1 MKSTRW
7 RGTTWGAALVA
18 ATLAASGLAPGTG
31 PARAGTQQDGTQQDR
46 IANTDTG
53 IGAEH
58 HAVTLVTGDRVVLA
72 GDGVRAFV
80 AAPGRERT
88 VFHTYERDGH
98 LHVVPR
104 DAARL
109 ISQGRLDPRLF
120 DVTGLVESGYDDA
133 RRDTVPL
140 IVAGDE
146 EPAAAGLHVTRSLPV
161 VGSYSARVVKSQA
174 AETWRTLVSRAS
186 VRKVWLDGLRELS
199 LDRSTAQVGAPAA
212 WAAGYT
218 GKGVKVAV
226 LDTGVD
232 AAHPDL
238 AGHVVEAENFTEDPD
253 GTDGVGHGTHV
264 AATIAGGV
272 APYRG
277 VAPEADLLDG
287 KVCVAAGC
295 QESAIVAGM
304 EWAAARGADVV
315 NLSLGGDDTA
325 ELDPLEEAVQR
336 LSERTGTLFVVA
348 AGNNAR
354 PGTISS
360 PGSADA
366 ALTVGAV
373 DRLDGIAPF
382 SSRGPRTGD
391 GGVKPD
397 LTAPG
402 VDVVAARAA
411 RGTVGTP
418 VGEGHVAMSGT
429 SMATPHVAGAAA
441 LLAQQHPDWTGA
453 QVKAALVASARNN
466 PELTA
471 FDQGAGRLDLAKAIT
486 TTVTAEPASLAM
498 GLQRWP
504 HDDDAPV
511 GRTVAYRNTGTAPVT
526 LALSVDV
533 RGPDGSAAPGGL
545 LGVAPAKLTVPAG
558 GEATATVTADTRLG
572 SVDGLYVGSV
582 VATGGP
588 APLRTAV
595 SVNREVESYD
605 VEFEFVDAA
614 GAPAVDYYSSVIG
627 LDTDTFAFPYDA
639 DGSFALRL
647 PRGEYFTG
655 TDVQSE
661 GGKLALLPR
670 PSLTV
675 DRDQRV
681 VSDARTARPL
691 RITAPDAAA
700 QEALGDITVVRRHGD
715 RQASTSTAFLGGFG
729 ADVSIA
735 HAGPE
740 LPGDGVVSLIGSQL
754 RGTPEGGTPVTYRFA
769 WSQRGVLPTGFVKAP
784 AAADLAEVRTTFG
797 PGPAGR
803 AFGHGGNPMTPGGV
817 GGWAW
822 LPDVTSPG
830 QAVNRVT
837 TDLAWSWGFLQ
848 FGPDGGVEATLT
860 SPERAYTRGA
870 RAAEEAND
878 PVFSPALPPSR
889 SPYLGRMGDDVAFA
903 VPLFTDASG
912 NGGTAAVSSARTTL
926 LRDGVEVGE
935 TPYAGNGLFPVPAGE
950 AGFRVETE
958 AVRAAGSSDFAT
970 RVASAWTFRSGTTS
984 GDGYAPLP
992 LSVVR
997 FTPELDASGSAPR
1010 GRALRV
1016 PLTVQQQ
1023 EGAANGRVERIDVEV
1038 SFDDG
1043 ATWTAA
1049 PVSGGAATVTT
1060 PAAAGFG
1067 SVRVKAVDSAG
1078 NAVEH
1083 TVVRAFKVA

>member
-18 ATLAASGLAPGTG
+18 VTVTASGLAPGAD
-31 PARAGTQQDGTQQDR
+31 PARTQPP
-46 IANTDTG
+46 TG
-53 IGAEH
+53 QEQRTGQVGRSGPDER

-88 VFHTYERDGH
+88 VFHTYERNGH

-109 ISQGRLDPRLF
+109 ISQGRVDPRLF
-120 DVTGLVESGYDDA
+120 DVTGLVEAGYDDA

-140 IVAGDE
+140 IVTGDE
-146 EPAAAGLHVTRSLPV
+146 EPVAAGLGVTGSLPV
-161 VGSYSARVVKSQA
+161 VGSYTARVLKSEA
-174 AETWRTLVSRAS
+174 AGAWRTLVSRAS
-186 VRKVWLDGLRELS
+186 VRKVWLDGLRRTA
-199 LDRSTAQVGAPAA
+199 LDRSTAQIGAPTA

-232 AAHPDL
+232 RDHPDL
-238 AGHVVEAENFTEDPD
+238 AGHVVAARNFTEDPD

-264 AATIAGGV
+264 AATIASSG
-272 APYRG
+272 AAYRG

-304 EWAAARGADVV
+304 EWAAEQGADVV
-315 NLSLGGDDTA
+315 NVSLGGGDTA
-325 ELDPLEEAVQR
+325 ELDPLEEAVNR
-336 LSERTGTLFVVA
+336 LSERTGALFVVA

-354 PGTISS
+354 PGTVSS

-373 DRLDGIAPF
+373 DRRDGIAPF

-402 VDVVAARAA
+402 VDVVAAKAA
-411 RGTVGTP
+411 NGTVGTP
-418 VGEGHVAMSGT
+418 VGDGHVAMSGT

-441 LLAQQHPDWTGA
+441 LIAQQHPDWTGA
-453 QVKAALVASARNN
+453 QVKAALVASAKAN

-471 FDQGAGRLDLAKAIT
+471 FDQGAGRVDLAKAIT

-498 GLQRWP
+498 GLREWP
-504 HDDDAPV
+504 HDDDVPV
-511 GRTVAYRNTGTAPVT
+511 AKAVAYRNEGTAPVT
-526 LALSVDV
+526 LTLSTDV
-533 RGPDGSAAPGGL
+533 EGPDGSAAPSGL
-545 LGVAPAKLTVPAG
+545 VRVSPAKLTVPAG

-572 SVDGLYVGSV
+572 SADGLYVGSV
-582 VATGGP
+582 VATGGTT
-588 APLRTAV
+588 PLRTAV

-605 VEFEFVDAA
+605 VAFDFVDAA
-614 GAPAVDYYSSVIG
+614 GAPAVDYYSSIIG
-627 LDTDTFAFPYDA
+627 LDNDTFAFPHDA
-639 DGSFALRL
+639 DGSFTLRL
-647 PRGEYFTG
+647 PKGDYFAG
-655 TDVQSE
+655 ADVQSD
-661 GGKLALLPR
+661 GAKLALLPR
-670 PSLTV
+670 PRLTV

-681 VSDARTARPL
+681 VFDARTAEPL

-700 QEALGDITVVRRHGD
+700 AEALGDITVVRRHGD
-715 RQASTSTAFLGGFG
+715 RQAGVSTAFLGGFG
-729 ADVSIA
+729 PDVSIA
-735 HAGPE
+735 HTGPE
-740 LPGDGVVSLIGSQL
+740 LSGDEVVSLIGSQL
-754 RGTPEGGTPVTYRFA
+754 RGTPDGGTPVTYRLA
-769 WSQRGVLPTGFVKAP
+769 WSQEGRLPTGFTRSP

-797 PGPAGR
+797 PGPSGR
-803 AFGHGGNPMTPGGV
+803 AFGHGGNPVTPGGV

-848 FGPDGGVEATLT
+848 FGPDGGVEAALT
-860 SPERAYTRGA
+860 SPERTYARGA

-889 SPYLGRMGDDVAFA
+889 SPYLGRRGDEVSFA
-903 VPLFTDASG
+903 VPLFTDGSG

-926 LRDGVEVGE
+926 LRDGVRIGE
-935 TPYAGNGLFPVPAGE
+935 TPYAGNGSFPVPPGE
-950 AGFRVETE
+950 ARFRVETE
-958 AVRAAGSSDFAT
+958 AVRTAGSSAFAT
-970 RVASAWTFRSGTTS
+970 RVAGAWTFRSGTTP

-997 FTPELDASGSAPR
+997 FAPELDASGAAPR
-1010 GRALRV
+1010 GQALRV

-1043 ATWTAA
+1043 ATWTAV

-1060 PAAAGFG
+1060 PGAAGFG
-1067 SVRVKAVDSAG
+1067 SVRVKAVDSDG
-1078 NAVEH
+1078 NEVEH
-1083 TVVRAFKVA
+1083 TVVRAFKVS